1 MNKHLE
7 VFDDKIPYLQRYEIW
22 KYIMNSKYKLGWT
35 DSFEPGKY
43 DFNTHSDWTIKELQ
57 DSGVYPYIE
66 TAIKNTEWFVN
77 EKIIKIVVNLV
88 RPDDVYY
95 IHNHPG
101 TQSVLYYVN
110 PDWQDGWYGETIF
123 YDPEDIKSIAYT
135 SSYIPGRIIL
145 FDGDIPHTIRPQ
157 SIKAPKYRF
166 NLSIFFN

>member
-66 TAIKNTEWFVN
+66 TAIKNN
-77 EKIIKIVVNLV
+77 
-88 RPDDVYY
+88 
-95 IHNHPG
+95 G
-101 TQSVLYYVN
+101 TN
-110 PDWQDGWYGETIF
+110 
-123 YDPEDIKSIAYT
+123 KS
-135 SSYIPGRIIL
+135 
-145 FDGDIPHTIRPQ
+145 
-157 SIKAPKYRF
+157 
-166 NLSIFFN
+166 